1 MDKPDEPGKSR
12 DNHKKK
18 EAKKLELENA
28 NENFKCLRS
37 VGKMFFYQ
45 GAANVAEIFG
55 ATNWTCAHQL
65 SVVLIFL
72 QRKVCKELSQ
82 LAKHLIEIYIKLN
95 L

>member
-1 MDKPDEPGKSR
+1 MDKPDELGKSR

-45 GAANVAEIFG
+45 GAANVVEIFG